1 MSCRPGQDNNDNN
14 NACSQQAQNDS
25 KFVKSYASLT
35 SRPHHN
41 SIIVTCDRPPCTAAD
56 SSCRFQDSGSID
68 SSFCGRA
75 HFRPLFNDP
84 RLAHDYS
91 YNISNGKTLRSE
103 RHFHRHLP
111 PLLSPSWCKNSRYP
125 LYFAHPGQERGI
137 IASARGRQIS

>member
-91 YNISNGKTLRSE
+91 YNISNGQDSRIRT
-103 RHFHRHLP
+103 P
-111 PLLSPSWCKNSRYP
+111 LSPSPAATVSI
-125 LYFAHPGQERGI
+125 LV
-137 IASARGRQIS
+137 